1 MGWRLAVDGQELLST
16 ACVAPS
22 SSLTI
27 VLTSLQ
33 MRRLAHYC
41 FNIIQSMDLL
51 VFITFMQF
59 LPDLPLD
66 LDLIDLD
73 KKIFVYVAT
82 RDLARRIHTKTGVA
96 WWRIVVDGAKQI
108 SVLGRMAV
116 AGEADE
122 FSTKVFRL
130 GLVAVRRRAR
140 KFASTIRRIA
150 GYGLNGIRSMDILFV
165 ITFVGLPFDVP
176 FGHLIYALDL
186 DETTVSFLAAQV
198 PLPPPTP
205 FIRRATN
212 RYKRGRKAKL
222 R

>member
-1 MGWRLAVDGQELLST
+1 IIRRSPSTTSPFSLTMGWRLAVDGQELLPT

-27 VLTSLQ
+27 VLTLIQ

-41 FNIIQSMDLL
+41 FNIIQSVDLL
-51 VFITFMQF
+51 VFITFMQI
-59 LPDLPLD
+59 LPDLP

-82 RDLARRIHTKTGVA
+82 RDLARRIRAKTGVA

-116 AGEADE
+116 AGEAVE
-122 FSTKVFRL
+122 FCTKVL
-130 GLVAVRRRAR
+130 CPGLVTVRRRAR
-140 KFASTIRRIA
+140 KFASTIRRVA

-176 FGHLIYALDL
+176 FGHLLYAL
-186 DETTVSFLAAQV
+186 EVNEAIVSLLAA
-198 PLPPPTP
+198 
-205 FIRRATN
+205 R
-212 RYKRGRKAKL
+212 
-222 R
+222 